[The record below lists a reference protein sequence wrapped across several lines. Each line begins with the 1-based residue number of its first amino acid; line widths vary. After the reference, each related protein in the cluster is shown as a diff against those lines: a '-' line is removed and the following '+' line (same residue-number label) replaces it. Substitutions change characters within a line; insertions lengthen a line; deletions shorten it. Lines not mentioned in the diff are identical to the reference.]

1 MAHGSKM
8 IEDDWEM
15 AKMTNS
21 DKMIEDMDCFLLV
34 NLKNAEKKS
43 VMGNLSS
50 ITVKLKHE

>member
-1 MAHGSKM
+1 MAHGS
-8 IEDDWEM
+8 
-15 AKMTNS
+15 
-21 DKMIEDMDCFLLV
+21 KMIEDMDCFLLV